1 MAAKSRTTDAPGLT
15 ASEAA
20 TLVANLAFFKGDWT
34 AHRRFLHRSRSEGFF
49 PPEEELLLLDD
60 LKELD
65 ERLQIQRRI
74 LLGEIERRMETMQV
88 SELLEFYDRCE
99 TMAPHGAPH
108 ERASLPNPPAPGG
121 RPFSHR

>member
-1 MAAKSRTTDAPGLT
+1 MASKSRTTGVPGLT

-34 AHRRFLHRSRSEGFF
+34 AHRRFLRRSRPEGIS
-49 PPEEELLLLDD
+49 PPEEELLLIDD

-74 LLGEIERRMETMQV
+74 LLGEIGRRMETMQV
-88 SELLEFYDRCE
+88 SELLDLYDRCE
-99 TMAPHGAPH
+99 TASRHGGGAVQD
-108 ERASLPNPPAPGG
+108 PPAFRLPS
-121 RPFSHR
+121 PDSP